1 MEDAV
6 CGCTPGPTDGQ
17 SVDCFNAYRWNF
29 DVWPELS
36 LRECAGLLV
45 VQKELGTDL
54 KEGGVGHGQAWISGN
69 LMILNSSIFV
79 KVEV

>member
-1 MEDAV
+1 M
-6 CGCTPGPTDGQ
+6 
-17 SVDCFNAYRWNF
+17 
-29 DVWPELS
+29 WPELS
-36 LRECAGLLV
+36 LRECGGLLV

-79 KVEV
+79 KVEVWKI